1 LQSSR
6 VQYATEN
13 KGNSKMIRLLR
24 KSLNYGLSLLQLNPV
39 VQTKQRNYNQCTQN
53 TTSRG
58 TAVAQARV
66 LTERELKRVLSYI
79 QTQPYPARN
88 RCMLLMT
95 HWAGMRVGEVAALR
109 LGDVIAADGT
119 IADTITLSAAQ
130 TKGDK
135 PRTVL
140 LSKRLQQELAAYLT
154 HRFALVHFTA
164 VLHTDTTRAL
174 FPTQKNPKRG
184 FTANTLCQQFHKFYT
199 GAGLTGASSH
209 SGRRTFITKLA
220 DKGVGVRVIMALS
233 GHRQLSTVQ
242 RYIDVN
248 PLAMKAAVELV

>member
-1 LQSSR
+1 MM
-6 VQYATEN
+6 
-13 KGNSKMIRLLR
+13 K
-24 KSLNYGLSLLQLNPV
+24 
-39 VQTKQRNYNQCTQN
+39 
-53 TTSRG
+53 
-58 TAVAQARV
+58 QARV
-66 LTERELKRVLSYI
+66 FTERELKRVLSYI
-79 QTQPYPARN
+79 QSQPHAQRN
-88 RCMLLMT
+88 RCMLLLT

-109 LGDVIAADGT
+109 LGDVIGTDGT
-119 IADTITLSAAQ
+119 VCDEIVLAAAQ

-140 LSKRLQQELAAYLT
+140 LPKRLQTEITAYLT
-154 HRFALVHFTA
+154 YRFNLTNFTA
-164 VLHTDTTRAL
+164 VLHTDTSRAL

-184 FTANTLCQQFHKFYT
+184 FTANTLCQLFHKFYV
-199 GAGLTGASSH
+199 GAGITGASSH

-233 GHRQLSTVQ
+233 GHRQLATVQ